1 MPVLEIDCFEVWR
14 NISDLID
21 DEVTP
26 DLRQRIEEHF
36 KACAHCKA
44 IFDGANNV
52 VKIVG
57 DERAF
62 DLPPTLGKKL
72 YAKFEKEI
80 KK

>member
-1 MPVLEIDCFEVWR
+1 MAVLEIDCVEVWR

-26 DLRQRIEEHF
+26 ELRQRIEEHF

-44 IFDGANNV
+44 IYDGASNI

-62 DLPPTLGKKL
+62 ELPPEVGKRL
-72 YAKFEKEI
+72 FAKFEQQI